1 MDFKS
6 ILMRELGGLC
16 TLDNLVKDEAEDQSI
31 PSP

>member
-6 ILMRELGGLC
+6 ILMKELGGLC
-16 TLDNLVKDEAEDQSI
+16 MIDNQLKEEAGDQSI